1 MYNDKHIYN
10 NDKHIYNLFLQE
22 SKKINIHLILLLEF

>member
-1 MYNDKHIYN
+1 MYNN